1 MIRINLLPHREER
14 RVERRRQFYVVGALS
29 ICLGLLIGYLVHSLI
44 VADIEKQEQRNA
56 FLQSEIKKLDEQIAE
71 IKTLREQID
80 SLLKRKQIIES
91 LQGSRTESVHLLNEL
106 AQRMPE
112 GVYLKSAKQ
121 VGGKITLNGYAQTNS
136 RVSHLMRRLDD
147 SEFLA
152 QPGLVEVKA
161 VEVGGRRLSEF
172 TLNINLVRPVVEDGD
187 GVGGKR

>member
-14 RVERRRQFYVVGALS
+14 RAERRRQFYVVGALS

-44 VADIEKQEQRNA
+44 VADIEQQSQRNA

-91 LQGSRTESVHLLNEL
+91 LQGSRAEPVHLLNEL

-112 GVYLKSAKQ
+112 GVFLKSAKQ
-121 VGGKITLNGYAQTNS
+121 SGSKVTLNGYAQTNS
-136 RVSHLMRRLDD
+136 RVSHLMRRLDE
-147 SEFLA
+147 SPFLT

-161 VEVGGRRLSEF
+161 VDVDGRRLSEF
-172 TLNINLVRPVVEDGD
+172 TLNINVVRPAVESA
-187 GVGGKR
+187 VGEK